1 MNANFDI
8 SFFKRKQTKISKK
21 ATMSC
26 SAYPSEKAIACFPSK
41 SLTSLLEAQGQ
52 QKSRQENVFKSRW
65 NWSTSQLDKQSSL
78 EDKTYERIKSSNWTN
93 LKIMMEF
100 IQKSRETLQSQD
112 TEESIEEDFC
122 SQNYTSLTFLGQLY
136 DVEIS
141 SDEEVAGVSE
151 ADDVFG

>member
-21 ATMSC
+21 PTMSC
-26 SAYPSEKAIACFPSK
+26 SAYPCEKTVDSFPSK
-41 SLTSLLEAQGQ
+41 SLTSLLEAPG
-52 QKSRQENVFKSRW
+52 QKSSQKNSFKSRW
-65 NWSTSQLDKQSSL
+65 NRSTSQLDKKSSL

-122 SQNYTSLTFLGQLY
+122 SQTFTSLTFLGQLY

-141 SDEEVAGVSE
+141 SDEEVAGMSE